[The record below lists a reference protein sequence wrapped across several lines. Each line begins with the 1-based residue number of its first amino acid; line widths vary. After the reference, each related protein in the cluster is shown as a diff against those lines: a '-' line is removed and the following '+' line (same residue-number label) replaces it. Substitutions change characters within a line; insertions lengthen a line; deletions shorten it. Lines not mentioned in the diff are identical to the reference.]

1 MYVPYLLVVLFVIFY
16 LFIVPVPRIS
26 LQPSGYLQGVV
37 GEMQDITC
45 SVTITSEID
54 PDSVDLTWKLDDN
67 IITTDNRVTIIT
79 NITENPFSF
88 TYTTII
94 QFAYLMEGDEGNFTC
109 NVEVDDMMESRSIVL
124 ENLRSMQIL
133 IAKHYLHICSYVYVY
148 LFTVPSPVVE
158 VTSIDTVEY
167 GKTTTLECTA
177 IAVRGI
183 TSRVDIF
190 WVIYDNYNYTIVRRV
205 DNVTA
210 NIVGNS
216 AVYTDQLITPPLSIN
231 DSGRIYVCAVNIN
244 TTFGVTSYN
253 IFVLDFAGKYHC
265 V

>member
-94 QFAYLMEGDEGNFTC
+94 QFAYLMEGDEGNYTC

-133 IAKHYLHICSYVYVY
+133 IAI
-148 LFTVPSPVVE
+148 
-158 VTSIDTVEY
+158 
-167 GKTTTLECTA
+167 
-177 IAVRGI
+177 
-183 TSRVDIF
+183 
-190 WVIYDNYNYTIVRRV
+190 
-205 DNVTA
+205 
-210 NIVGNS
+210 
-216 AVYTDQLITPPLSIN
+216 
-231 DSGRIYVCAVNIN
+231 
-244 TTFGVTSYN
+244 
-253 IFVLDFAGKYHC
+253 
-265 V
+265 